1 MREAVIVSAVRTPI
15 GSFGGGLGS
24 TPAVTLGALVIKE
37 AIERAGITPDK
48 VDQVIMGNVLQAGL
62 GQNPARQASIAAG
75 IPHQVPSW
83 TVNMVC
89 GSGLKAVQDA
99 AQAIVAGEAD
109 VVVAGGMESMSL
121 APYVLHKA
129 RTGYH
134 MGHATMVDTMI
145 NDGLWDA
152 FNDIHM
158 GITAENVAAEFGI
171 SREEQDVYSATSQN
185 RAEAAIKAGKFTDE
199 IIPVVTPQ
207 RKGDPIVCSEDEF
220 PRYGTTLESLSKLR
234 PAFSKDGTV
243 TAGNASG
250 INDGAAAVVVMS
262 SDRAAELGLTPL
274 ATIVSWA
281 SAGVDPKVMGTGPI
295 PASRSALAKAGLS
308 IQDMDLV
315 EANEAFAAQ
324 TVAVATELKLD
335 MDKTN
340 VNGGAIAM
348 GHPIGAS
355 GTRILVTLL
364 HEMKRRDAGQLQHGL
379 ATLCIGG
386 GQGTAMIVKR

>member
-1 MREAVIVSAVRTPI
+1 VREVVIVSAVRTPI
-15 GSFGGGLGS
+15 GSFGGGLS
-24 TPAVTLGALVIKE
+24 NTPAVSLGALVIKE
-37 AIERAGITPDK
+37 AIERAGITPDQ

-145 NDGLWDA
+145 NDGLWDT

-171 SREEQDVYSATSQN
+171 SRKEQDAYSVASQN
-185 RAEAAIKAGKFTDE
+185 R
-199 IIPVVTPQ
+199 
-207 RKGDPIVCSEDEF
+207 
-220 PRYGTTLESLSKLR
+220 
-234 PAFSKDGTV
+234 
-243 TAGNASG
+243 
-250 INDGAAAVVVMS
+250 
-262 SDRAAELGLTPL
+262 
-274 ATIVSWA
+274 
-281 SAGVDPKVMGTGPI
+281 
-295 PASRSALAKAGLS
+295 
-308 IQDMDLV
+308 
-315 EANEAFAAQ
+315 
-324 TVAVATELKLD
+324 
-335 MDKTN
+335 
-340 VNGGAIAM
+340 
-348 GHPIGAS
+348 
-355 GTRILVTLL
+355 
-364 HEMKRRDAGQLQHGL
+364 
-379 ATLCIGG
+379 
-386 GQGTAMIVKR
+386 